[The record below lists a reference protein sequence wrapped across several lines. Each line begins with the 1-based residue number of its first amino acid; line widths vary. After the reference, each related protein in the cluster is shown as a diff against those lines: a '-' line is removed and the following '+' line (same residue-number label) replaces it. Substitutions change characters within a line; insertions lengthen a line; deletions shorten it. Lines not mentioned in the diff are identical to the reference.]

1 MVSYATWSKSFNFA
15 LFPHNF
21 LDKCKLIEEKELEI
35 IHITT
40 KYEWLLKETERMD
53 KDLIS
58 LSRKNEDLIESFNN
72 AIEQRDFELS
82 QVLTLHD
89 KLKAL
94 QNDKQEISDI
104 LKGNWF
110 SFETFTTDSKPLS
123 IFPEKCQ
130 QLDIKQT
137 ELGQLSM
144 KLELQSKEN
153 QILDTDPKGLT
164 HPAKNN

>member
-1 MVSYATWSKSFNFA
+1 
-15 LFPHNF
+15 
-21 LDKCKLIEEKELEI
+21 
-35 IHITT
+35 
-40 KYEWLLKETERMD
+40 MD

-58 LSRKNEDLIESFNN
+58 LRRKNEDLIRSLNN

-82 QVLTLHD
+82 QVLTLND

-110 SFETFTTDSKPLS
+110 SFETFTIHSKPLS

-164 HPAKNN
+164 HPAQNS